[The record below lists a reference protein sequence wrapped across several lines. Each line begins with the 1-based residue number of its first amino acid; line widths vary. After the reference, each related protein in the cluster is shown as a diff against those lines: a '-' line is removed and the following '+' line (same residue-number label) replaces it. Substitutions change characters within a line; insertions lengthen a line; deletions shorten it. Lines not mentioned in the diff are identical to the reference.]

1 MTKQEH
7 EELSRRVYEGNEC
20 VRNIEDAKRV
30 LRDLELGNRIEI
42 EIGAYRITKELDDAD
57 IMLVNNIIRLHYQKI
72 IDENQKRFNE
82 L

>member
-7 EELSRRVYEGNEC
+7 KELSRKVYEGNEC
-20 VRNIEDAKRV
+20 VRNIEDARRA

-42 EIGAYRITKELDDAD
+42 EIGTYRITRDLSDAD
-57 IMLVNNIIRLHYQKI
+57 IMLIKNIIRLHYQNI
-72 IDENQKRFNE
+72 IDANQKKFDE

>member
-7 EELSRRVYEGNEC
+7 DELSRKVYEGNEC
-20 VRNIEDAKRV
+20 VRKIEDARRA

-42 EIGAYRITKELDDAD
+42 EIGTYRITKELDDAD
-57 IMLVNNIIRLHYQKI
+57 IMLIKNIIRLHYQKI